1 MLKKIT
7 DIYFFTFFLFYLS
20 VSSNAGL
27 NEYFQ
32 QLALGRLPENPPS
45 KYKTLKEEKRNIG
58 LNMFGTCS
66 YPSKGWI
73 EKVGNMLKK
82 EGVSVCL
89 SVMSGQAW
97 AEKFISEHCN
107 LPVIATD
114 NMSGNLSKSKYKSG
128 YNVLE
133 EDALSAID
141 NHPEANALIMIWPSN
156 SDIETSGDIPLQ
168 VLKQWNKKGPVVYV
182 GEPAK
187 LTCVSEDF
195 MNELASKYRKNII
208 EGYTNPL
215 ICAYYDKVRVYIPR
229 KLDTS
234 SRKKDNEEVP
244 ESFRALKCLWRGGVA
259 PMKKLVDARNHFP
272 AFKDY
277 LKSKGKLNA
286 NVKLVDAYECALK
299 KDMSPQ
305 K

>member
-7 DIYFFTFFLFYLS
+7 DRYSFFLFFLS
-20 VSSNAGL
+20 VSSSAGL

-45 KYKTLKEEKRNIG
+45 KYTTLKEEKENIG
-58 LNMFGTCS
+58 LNKFGTCS

-82 EGVSVCL
+82 QGVTVCL

-97 AEKFISEHCN
+97 TEKFISEHCD

-114 NMSGNLSKSKYKSG
+114 NMSGNLLSSPYSSG

-133 EDALSAID
+133 EDALSAIG
-141 NHPEANALIMIWPSN
+141 NHPEANALIMIWPSI
-156 SDIETSGDIPLQ
+156 SDIETSGDVPLQ
-168 VLKQWNKKGPVVYV
+168 ALKKWNKKGPVVYV

-187 LTCVSEDF
+187 LSCVSEDF
-195 MNELASKYRKNII
+195 MSELFSKYHKHII

-215 ICAYYDKVRVYIPR
+215 IAANYDKVRVYIP
-229 KLDTS
+229 KKMDTPL
-234 SRKKDNEEVP
+234 RKKDNEEVP
-244 ESFRALKCLWRGGVA
+244 DAFKVMMLLWMNEVASLKRLVNARHNFLDFRNYLKNKDKLKGNE
-259 PMKKLVDARNHFP
+259 KLVNIYERL
-272 AFKDY
+272 
-277 LKSKGKLNA
+277 LKYPRL
-286 NVKLVDAYECALK
+286 
-299 KDMSPQ
+299 Q